1 MHATE
6 PWCWQKYFIIHFQ
19 LVKVNCNTLSFSL
32 SSPGSRF
39 VWGSCCCSSQQI
51 QRCRMLSTTLF
62 PKNPACGATRYNQT
76 TKAECWSFQFST
88 FLFLFD
94 SFAFSNYVVI
104 NLSSPAS
111 LCVFFCRRHCSRGQD
126 HVLHLCLQSSSTS
139 PVQRPSWSP
148 SSDPRPQ
155 ACPPSECCT
164 TWRYVHMHIIIQYLT
179 PVLRLYHFDMCFLPS
194 SISVR
199 FKVLSSKLMP
209 TSDDE
214 MAKTSS
220 KSFCENFLK
229 AGGLR

>member
-1 MHATE
+1 MRKLLLLIPTDPEVQDALDNFVPKE
-6 PWCWQKYFIIHFQ
+6 
-19 LVKVNCNTLSFSL
+19 
-32 SSPGSRF
+32 SS
-39 VWGSCCCSSQQI
+39 VWSHQVHSD
-51 QRCRMLSTTLF
+51 
-62 PKNPACGATRYNQT
+62 
-76 TKAECWSFQFST
+76 KAECWSFQFST

-94 SFAFSNYVVI
+94 AFALGNYVVI

-179 PVLRLYHFDMCFLPS
+179 PILRLYHFDMCFLPS